1 MKVLVLGAG
10 GKTGRAVVQQA
21 VNAGHQVSAFVH
33 HAGNYHGPAGVV
45 VKEGD
50 ATDADSVAG
59 AVAGQDAVINTIGG
73 KTPYKS
79 NITLEGDVAKA
90 VIAAM
95 QRHAVRRLL
104 VTSSIGVRDSMAN
117 STVLVRILTKT
128 FLRGSTVDKAA
139 MERDV
144 EASGLDWTIARPAI
158 LVDDP
163 ATGDVQVFDPA
174 TGEKAHKITR
184 ADLAAWLVAQLDN
197 NDHLHRAVTVA
208 SSWS

>member
-10 GKTGRAVVQQA
+10 GKTGGAVVQQA
-21 VNAGHQVSAFVH
+21 VALGHQVTAFVH
-33 HAGNYHGPAGVV
+33 HAGRYHEPAGVTV
-45 VKEGD
+45 REGD

-59 AVAGQDAVINTIGG
+59 AVVGQDAVIDTIGG

-79 NITLEGDVAKA
+79 NITLEYDAAKA

-104 VTSSIGVRDSMAN
+104 VTSSIGVGDSIAN
-117 STVLVRILTKT
+117 STPLVRIMTKT
-128 FLRGSTVDKAA
+128 FLRGSTADKAA
-139 MERDV
+139 MERGV

-158 LVDDP
+158 LGDGP
-163 ATGDVQVFDPA
+163 AAGDVRVFDPA

-197 NDHLHRAVTVA
+197 SDHVHRAVTVA
-208 SSWS
+208 TS

>member
-10 GKTGRAVVQQA
+10 GKTGGAVVQQA
-21 VNAGHQVSAFVH
+21 VAAGHQVTAFVH
-33 HAGNYHGPAGVV
+33 HAGRYHSAAGVT

-50 ATDADSVAG
+50 ATDADSVAD
-59 AVAGQDAVINTIGG
+59 AVAGQDAVIDTIGG

-79 NITLEGDVAKA
+79 NITLEADVAKA

-104 VTSSIGVRDSMAN
+104 VTSSIGVRDSIAN
-117 STVLVRILTKT
+117 STMLVRILTKT

-144 EASGLDWTIARPAI
+144 EGSGLDWTIARPAT
-158 LVDDP
+158 LTDDP
-163 ATGDVQVFDPA
+163 ATGDVRVLDPA

-184 ADLAAWLVAQLDN
+184 ADLAVWLVAQLDN
-197 NDHLHRAVTVA
+197 NDHAHRAVTVA
-208 SSWS
+208 SS